1 MNFPTVLTRRRL
13 ITAGAGAAL
22 LSLAPRIKSMA
33 EQTPA
38 SAANALGSGAG
49 SSKEGAG
56 VRVVAYPAADPIG
69 RGKERA
75 LVLGGGGEWFEAWQ
89 LAYFGT
95 LAKAGVDFSNA
106 DAVVG
111 TSAGSVLGTCLTSG
125 RLAQEAD
132 IFAWFG
138 QHPDYMSKLI
148 VVDTGAASQ
157 PRARKLQQTTKSHD
171 PQAIQEMGRA
181 AMAAKNAPVESLQTA
196 IQQIIGPMDWP
207 SPAMHTTAN
216 DCYTGE
222 RIVVYPDSGVP
233 IREAISASMS
243 LPGCFGP
250 TWLGDHYCMDG
261 GISRSGTHAD
271 LVAGAKRV
279 VVIALSNGD
288 PQYAQLSPFHAPIE
302 EELEVVR
309 KSGSEV
315 FVTFANPPKDTNF
328 LDPKEMPVA
337 VEMGIARA
345 KADLPAL
352 SKLWKG

>member
-1 MNFPTVLTRRRL
+1 MTSPSFLTRRKL
-13 ITAGAGAAL
+13 IATGAGAAL
-22 LSLAPRIKSMA
+22 FGLASRIAVSA
-33 EQTPA
+33 QDRAPA
-38 SAANALGSGAG
+38 PGEAG
-49 SSKEGAG
+49 PAPSKAG
-56 VRVVAYPAADPIG
+56 VRIVPYPAPDPIG

-89 LAYFGT
+89 LAYVST
-95 LAKAGVDFSNA
+95 LAQGGVDLTGA

-125 RLAQEAD
+125 RLAQEAN
-132 IFAWFG
+132 IFEWFG
-138 QHPDYMSKLI
+138 KHPDYMAKLI
-148 VVDTGAASQ
+148 VVNTGAKSQ
-157 PRARKLQQTTKSHD
+157 LRARELQATTKSFD
-171 PQAIQEMGRA
+171 PSAIQAMGRA
-181 AMAAKNAPVESLQTA
+181 AMAARNAPVADLQTA
-196 IQQIIGPMDWP
+196 IQQIVGPMDWP

-222 RIVVYPDSGVP
+222 RIVVSSDSGIP

-250 TWLGDHYCMDG
+250 TWLDDHYCMDG

-271 LVAGAKRV
+271 LMAGAKRV

-309 KSGSEV
+309 QSGSEL

-337 VEMGIARA
+337 VEMGTAKA

-352 SKLWKG
+352 SKLWKS

>member
-1 MNFPTVLTRRRL
+1 MHSPTLLTRRKL
-13 ITAGAGAAL
+13 IATGAGAAL
-22 LSLAPRIKSMA
+22 FSLAPRIKSMA
-33 EQTPA
+33 DQTPTPA
-38 SAANALGSGAG
+38 KIAG
-49 SSKEGAG
+49 VGGDSVSKTSAG
-56 VRVVAYPAADPIG
+56 VRVVAYPAPDPIG

-89 LAYFGT
+89 VAYFGT

-111 TSAGSVLGTCLTSG
+111 TSAGSVLGACLTSG

-138 QHPDYMSKLI
+138 KHPDYMSKLI

-181 AMAAKNAPVESLQTA
+181 AMAAKNAPVEGLQTA

-222 RIVVYPDSGVP
+222 RIVVYPDSGIP
-233 IREAISASMS
+233 IREAISASM
-243 LPGCFGP
+243 
-250 TWLGDHYCMDG
+250 
-261 GISRSGTHAD
+261 
-271 LVAGAKRV
+271 
-279 VVIALSNGD
+279 
-288 PQYAQLSPFHAPIE
+288 
-302 EELEVVR
+302 
-309 KSGSEV
+309 
-315 FVTFANPPKDTNF
+315 
-328 LDPKEMPVA
+328 
-337 VEMGIARA
+337 
-345 KADLPAL
+345 
-352 SKLWKG
+352 